1 MLKVENIHGAYRKD
15 YPIIKGVDIL
25 LSPGETLGITG
36 RNGAGKTTLIR
47 AVVNDLPYRS
57 GRVFIDGRQINNLSP
72 CLLKKFGIGVFL
84 QGGQIFPHLTILEN
98 LRMALH
104 DLPKNA
110 ALRKAAKM
118 GKDLTFFRDSKYN
131 NIRAGNLSGGERNLL
146 ALLMVLI
153 SEPRMLILDEP
164 FAGISPANIS
174 LISNFLQ
181 EYLDSHHASMIL
193 VEQNQEQLKRLCRT
207 NQVLIHG
214 RFHPANF

>member
-1 MLKVENIHGAYRKD
+1 MLKVENIQGAYRKD
-15 YPIIKGVDIL
+15 YPIITGVD
-25 LSPGETLGITG
+25 LSLSQGETLGITG

-47 AVVNDLPYRS
+47 AIVNDLPYSS
-57 GRVFIDGRQINNLSP
+57 GRVFFDGRQINNSSLRQ
-72 CLLKKFGIGVFL
+72 LKKIGIGVFL

-110 ALRKAAKM
+110 ALRKAAVT
-118 GKDLTFFRDSKYN
+118 GKNLPFFGDSKYN

-146 ALLMVLI
+146 ALLMVLT

-164 FAGISPANIS
+164 FAGISPSNIS
-174 LISNFLQ
+174 LISYFLLD
-181 EYLDSHHASMIL
+181 YLRSRHASMIL
-193 VEQNQEQLKRLCRT
+193 VEQDQEQLKRLCQA

-214 RFHPANF
+214 RLHPANF

>member
-1 MLKVENIHGAYRKD
+1 MLKVENIQGAYRKD
-15 YPIIKGVDIL
+15 YPIIKGVDIS
-25 LSPGETLGITG
+25 LSTGGTLGITG

-47 AVVNDLPYRS
+47 AIVNDLPYIS
-57 GRVFIDGRQINNLSP
+57 GRVSIAGRQIHNLSP
-72 CLLKKFGIGVFL
+72 RQLKKTGFGVFL

-110 ALRKAAKM
+110 ALTKAVAM
-118 GKDLTFFRDSKYN
+118 GKNLPFFGDSKYN
-131 NIRAGNLSGGERNLL
+131 SIRAGNLSGGERNLL

-193 VEQNQEQLKRLCRT
+193 VEQNQEQLKRLCQT

-214 RFHPANF
+214 KLHPVKY